1 MKDYYEP
8 RNPKKQAKRIEKLT
22 KRLTYILVQLYIPS
36 LQVERARYD
45 HNDVQYASVEI

>member
-1 MKDYYEP
+1 MKDYYEQ

-22 KRLTYILVQLYIPS
+22 KRYIPS